1 MFYSSTDGQY
11 INEGTAFEIAGVQ
24 YPSNWLN
31 LSSPEDK
38 AAIGLQEVIA
48 TNSPAN
54 DKFYWVSETL
64 NGASLTYTNTPKDL
78 DPCKANEVS
87 ATNATAYAILL
98 PSDWMVVKA
107 FETSTPMDA
116 AWSAWRAQIRSQA
129 ATQVAAINAC
139 TSIEE
144 LAALPN
150 VDWAKD
156 PNAPA

>member
-1 MFYSSTDGQY
+1 MFYAQSENKY
-11 INEGTAFEIAGVQ
+11 IQEGTAFELDGVS

-48 TNSPAN
+48 TNSPAS

-64 NGASLTYTNTPKDL
+64 SGASLTYTNTPKDL
-78 DPCKANEVS
+78 DPCKENEVS

-139 TSIEE
+139 ASIEE

>member
-1 MFYSSTDGQY
+1 MFYSSSTNTY
-11 INEGTAFEIAGVQ
+11 IQEGTAFELNGVS

-38 AAIGLQEVIA
+38 QAIGLEEVIA
-48 TNSPAN
+48 TNSPLS

-64 NGASLTYTNTPKDL
+64 NGASLTYTNTPKDV
-78 DPCKANEVS
+78 DACKANEVS
-87 ATNATAYAILL
+87 ATNATAYSILL
-98 PSDWMVVKA
+98 PSDWMATKA
-107 FETSTPMDA
+107 FETGTTVAPD
-116 AWSAWRAQIRSQA
+116 WSAWRAQIRSQA
-129 ATQVAAINAC
+129 AAQIAAINAC
-139 TSIEE
+139 TTIDE